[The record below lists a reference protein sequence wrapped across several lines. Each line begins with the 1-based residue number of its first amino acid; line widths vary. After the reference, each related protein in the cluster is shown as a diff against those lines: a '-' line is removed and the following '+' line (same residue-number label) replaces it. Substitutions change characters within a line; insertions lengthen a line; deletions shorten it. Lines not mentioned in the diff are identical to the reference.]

1 MKCAVVKKF
10 QFVLSDCRCF
20 LVLERYRF
28 RLHIPWRPLS
38 AVRTHRVYFL
48 WYIMYRNRTKK
59 DEMKEKSNQ
68 SWKCC
73 IWCYTLNTYI
83 YWWIIHVFVLFICNF
98 GTKGLFWK
106 LETRE
111 LFSHST
117 NINFINFLYL
127 IHQCITCCSMSY
139 HFLST
144 WNSRVK
150 LAASMYT
157 RALLTVIFAGKL
169 LETWIM
175 TLPISQKVDFIHK
188 TKPGV
193 IFARVV
199 VFGWNEASCSVANDA
214 IRTEEECKNCSIL
227 LETINFI
234 W

>member
-1 MKCAVVKKF
+1 MLHMMLHTEYLHLLMNYSRVCF
-10 QFVLSDCRCF
+10 IHLQFWNK
-20 LVLERYRF
+20 
-28 RLHIPWRPLS
+28 RLILKTWNS
-38 AVRTHRVYFL
+38 RTF
-48 WYIMYRNRTKK
+48 
-59 DEMKEKSNQ
+59 
-68 SWKCC
+68 
-73 IWCYTLNTYI
+73 
-83 YWWIIHVFVLFICNF
+83 FAF
-98 GTKGLFWK
+98 
-106 LETRE
+106 
-111 LFSHST
+111 T

-144 WNSRVK
+144 WNTFRNSRVK

>member
-1 MKCAVVKKF
+1 M
-10 QFVLSDCRCF
+10 
-20 LVLERYRF
+20 
-28 RLHIPWRPLS
+28 LHIMLHIEYLHLLMNYSRVCFIHLQFWNKRLILKTWNS
-38 AVRTHRVYFL
+38 RTF
-48 WYIMYRNRTKK
+48 
-59 DEMKEKSNQ
+59 
-68 SWKCC
+68 
-73 IWCYTLNTYI
+73 
-83 YWWIIHVFVLFICNF
+83 FAF
-98 GTKGLFWK
+98 
-106 LETRE
+106 
-111 LFSHST
+111 T

-127 IHQCITCCSMSY
+127 IHQCITCCSMSF

-144 WNSRVK
+144 WNTFRNSRVK

>member
-1 MKCAVVKKF
+1 MLHMMLHTEYLHLLMNYSRV
-10 QFVLSDCRCF
+10 CF
-20 LVLERYRF
+20 
-28 RLHIPWRPLS
+28 
-38 AVRTHRVYFL
+38 
-48 WYIMYRNRTKK
+48 
-59 DEMKEKSNQ
+59 
-68 SWKCC
+68 
-73 IWCYTLNTYI
+73 
-83 YWWIIHVFVLFICNF
+83 IHLQF

-144 WNSRVK
+144 WYTFRNSRVK

-157 RALLTVIFAGKL
+157 RALLTVIFGGKL